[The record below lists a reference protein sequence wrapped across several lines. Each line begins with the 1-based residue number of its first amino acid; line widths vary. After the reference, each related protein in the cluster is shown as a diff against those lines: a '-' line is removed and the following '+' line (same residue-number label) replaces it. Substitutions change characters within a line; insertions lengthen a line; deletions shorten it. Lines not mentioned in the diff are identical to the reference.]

1 MDWLLGLMQNPALL
15 FALGFVTKYF
25 PGIRTLIANRAI
37 PYVNV
42 ALAFLGALL
51 TLLTGAVGDE
61 IKPAVFASW
70 YPEHT
75 VVAASSLAS
84 VFGGLFGC
92 IKSAIFNAGMAYL
105 ANKLLVNQIA
115 TRPGD
120 SKQ

>member
-1 MDWLLGLMQNPALL
+1 MDTLIGLLQNPAALFVVGLL
-15 FALGFVTKYF
+15 VKYF
-25 PGIRTLIANRAI
+25 PGLRLLIANRAI
-37 PYVNV
+37 PYINV
-42 ALAFLGALL
+42 AMALLGAVLAL
-51 TLLTGAVGDE
+51 ATGAVGTE

-75 VVAASSLAS
+75 VVVANGLAG

-92 IKSAIFNAGMAYL
+92 IKSAIFNAGLAYIT
-105 ANKLLVNQIA
+105 NKLLVNQIA